1 MTGSARGEKGQ
12 KGWGKGWR
20 SGSFNV
26 EGVGFNL
33 WEGSFLILPVG
44 SDGWLRARGASQ
56 GKGMGKKEGG

>member
-1 MTGSARGEKGQ
+1 MAGFARGEPVR
-12 KGWGKGWR
+12 GKGWR

-44 SDGWLRARGASQ
+44 SDDWVRARVE
-56 GKGMGKKEGG
+56 GMGKKEGD